1 MTFSA
6 RRFVR
11 SRPALQSLLATLAS
25 LPARVGIRLQAPGVA
40 LAADGAF
47 LRAIRVE
54 SHGRRA
60 RLEIGEGARLV
71 GCKITFIGDDCR
83 LTIGAGSHLTGTE
96 LWMEDP
102 GSSISIGDGA
112 LMYDCHIAATEGT
125 SITLGTNAMVSSQVH
140 IRSGDS
146 HSILDASTGERINPA
161 RSVEI
166 ADRVWFGARS
176 MALKGARIGPDSIVA
191 AGSVVT
197 GSSGPGCILAGA
209 PAKPVRS
216 GVRWKRERI

>member
-1 MTFSA
+1 MTFSP
-6 RRFVR
+6 RRFLR
-11 SRPALQSLLATLAS
+11 SHPRFLSLLATLTS
-25 LPARVGIRLQAPGVA
+25 LPSRLKMKIFAPGVA
-40 LAADGAF
+40 LEVDGAF
-47 LRAIRVE
+47 LRAIRIE
-54 SHGRRA
+54 SHGKRA
-60 RLEIGEGARLV
+60 HLAIGEGARLN
-71 GCKITFIGDDCR
+71 GCSITFIGDDCR
-83 LTIGAGSHLTGTE
+83 LVIGAGSHLTGTE

-191 AGSVVT
+191 AGAVVT
-197 GSSGPGCILAGA
+197 GSFGPGCILAGA
-209 PAKPVRS
+209 PAKSVRS